1 MNVGKMLLRLTFIGH
16 VAGYETQGMLQIQRF
31 EVKLSKKFV
40 SMKVFLL
47 TIDQEIPLVNN

>member
-1 MNVGKMLLRLTFIGH
+1 MLLRLTFIGH

-31 EVKLSKKFV
+31 EVKMSKIFV

>member
-1 MNVGKMLLRLTFIGH
+1 MLLRLTFIGY

-31 EVKLSKKFV
+31 EVKMSKIFV